1 MPTCRRC
8 LTETEWWDMRKGV
21 CDDCR
26 TEASHRALKKFL
38 KDKEKAA
45 QAKQEQAGR
54 FQPRL

>member
-1 MPTCRRC
+1 
-8 LTETEWWDMRKGV
+8 MRKGV